1 MGELQLNNYG
11 YEDYLA
17 IDKTLKE
24 NERIE
29 LIAGEIVF
37 MAGAS
42 AQHQDMVGNIFFAL
56 KQKQKEI
63 KSPCLPRIAPYD
75 LKLFRGGSH
84 NVVQPDILLFCG
96 KKELPCAV
104 FEVLSP
110 STAYKDKGVKKELYE
125 SFGIREYFIVDT
137 AQQIIDAYRLENGK
151 YYYIKGFGAGDTL
164 VIECMETQIEL
175 SEIFEILVEDETEFL
190 T

>member
-1 MGELQLNNYG
+1 MGELQLNHYS

-24 NERIE
+24 NERLE

-42 AQHQDMVGNIFFAL
+42 AEHQDMVLNIAFAL
-56 KQKQKEI
+56 KQKQKET
-63 KSPCLPRIAPYD
+63 KSPCHPRVAPYD

-96 KKELPCAV
+96 DEQIPCAV

-110 STAYKDKGVKKELYE
+110 STAHKDKGVKKELYE

-151 YYYIKGFGAGDTL
+151 YFYVKGFGAGDTL
-164 VIECMETQIEL
+164 VIECMGTQIEL
-175 SEIFEILVEDETEFL
+175 SDIFETLQENEIE
-190 T
+190 